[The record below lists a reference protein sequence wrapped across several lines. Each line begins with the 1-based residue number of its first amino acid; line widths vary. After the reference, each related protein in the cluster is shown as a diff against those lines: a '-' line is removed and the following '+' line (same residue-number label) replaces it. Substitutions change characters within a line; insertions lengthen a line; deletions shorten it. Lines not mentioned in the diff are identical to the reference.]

1 MVETIRNTRGTAQPE
16 VPVKADGSYFRFELI
31 HDAGKYRSYADDA
44 SELCAA
50 LIGDYPAGDAL
61 EAAAARIRYAV
72 TVQVRLQAAIDAEED
87 LSSCTPSEREL
98 LLGSRHV
105 PPELEVWEADV
116 PLVLVDTYY
125 RPLGEL
131 QRPVGGPRGGRDHP
145 DSNLIWLSP
154 ATEESLV
161 RSLAEAGVV
170 VLSEIR

>member
-1 MVETIRNTRGTAQPE
+1 MVETIRNTRGSAQPE
-16 VPVKADGSYFRFELI
+16 VPLRADGSYFRFELI
-31 HDAGKYRSYADDA
+31 HDAGKYRTYADDA
-44 SELCAA
+44 GELCAA
-50 LIGDYPAGDAL
+50 LIVDYPVGDAI

-72 TVQVRLQAAIDAEED
+72 TAQVRLQAAIDAEED
-87 LSSCTPSEREL
+87 LSTRCTPSEREL

-105 PPELEVWEADV
+105 PPELEVWEADI

-131 QRPVGGPRGGRDHP
+131 ARPVGRPRGGGEP

-170 VLSEIR
+170 VLSEAR

>member
-1 MVETIRNTRGTAQPE
+1 MVETIRNTRGSAQPE

-31 HDAGKYRSYADDA
+31 HDGGKYRSYADSA
-44 SELCAA
+44 GELCAA
-50 LIGDYPAGDAL
+50 LIEGYPAGNAQ

-72 TVQVRLQAAIDAEED
+72 SSQVSLQASIDAEEN
-87 LSSCTPSEREL
+87 LSSCTTAEREL

-105 PPELEVWEADV
+105 PPEPDVWEADV

-131 QRPVGGPRGGRDHP
+131 PRPEGRPRGGSGP

-170 VLSEIR
+170 VLSEVR